1 MAERIGS
8 WLAAWASAVVG
19 RPRLT
24 TAVTLAVGA
33 LAAWFAAGNL
43 GVNTDTA
50 NMIAPTIPWRQH
62 YNEYRD
68 AFPLRDRN
76 LLIVIDASSPVRAD
90 EFAADLLAE
99 LRKQPERYR
108 SPLLAGEGE
117 FFERNGLLYMPTAE
131 LAELTDRLAEAQ
143 PLIGLL
149 GGRVDGAAVLD
160 VARTTLAAEGDTA
173 ALASFYDELARTI
186 SGAGGSE
193 VSSFAWDRLVSNEP
207 PRNPRTWARRI
218 ITLQPAVDFS
228 RMQPAAAAIA
238 AVRAMAARLDERGD
252 VRVRLTG
259 TVAMEHEELQSVSRG
274 AGLGAA
280 ATLVMV
286 ALVLYA
292 ALRSWRLLA
301 ASIVTLIVGLS
312 LTAAFAAVAVGQLNL
327 LSIAFVVLNV
337 GLGSDYVIHVLLRYR
352 ELTAAGEAAKPA
364 LVETVRGVGSSL
376 VLCAVTTA
384 AGFYAFIPTTFSGVS
399 ELGLI
404 AGTGVFFGLF
414 ASVTL
419 LPALVAWWDE
429 PRRSGAAPTWL
440 DPRIFAPLSRRPR
453 LVLGVTAAVL
463 VAVFAALPRVT
474 FDSNP
479 IHLRDPESESVSTLL
494 ELAAAGEAP
503 LLNLV
508 AVAPDNTTARGWASA
523 LRERPEVRA
532 VTTTDALV
540 PAEQDEKLALL
551 EDLALLMGTDF
562 GEVERTPADPDAMA
576 AALAALEAASTDHAA
591 ARGLHDAA
599 ADLRG
604 RLAGGA
610 ESYRDTALRRLDE
623 SLTAGLPQ
631 ELARLAGALRA
642 GRFDRADLPAAL
654 AERWLASGG
663 RELVEIAPAEDVSD
677 NAAARRFIAAAHS
690 VVPTA
695 TGLPVVYQEAS
706 ATVVAAFER
715 ALLYAFAM
723 VAAII
728 WLVLRDFKDTLLV
741 LVPIALA
748 SLLTAALTVVAGM
761 PFNYANIIALPLL
774 VGIGVDN
781 GIHVVHRMRTRAGMP
796 AVGQR
801 RDAGRDARG
810 RATQGAVAEQL
821 PSEGVARLFGTS
833 TMRAVLASG
842 LTTVAS
848 FGNLAFSSHV
858 GTASM
863 GILLALGLAASMAA
877 TLIVLP
883 AWLALRRPLAKG
895 AAA

>member
-1 MAERIGS
+1 MAQPIGA
-8 WLAAWASAVVG
+8 WLAVWAGAVVA

-24 TAVTLAVGA
+24 AAATLALGA
-33 LAAWFAAGNL
+33 LAAWYAAGNL

-76 LLIVIDASSPVRAD
+76 LLIVIDAPTPARAD
-90 EFAADLLAE
+90 EFAAELLRE
-99 LRKQPERYR
+99 LRKQPERYHA
-108 SPLLAGEGE
+108 PLLAGEGE
-117 FFERNGLLYMPTAE
+117 FFERNGLLYLPTAD
-131 LAELTDRLAEAQ
+131 LAALTDRLAAAQ

-149 GGRVDGAAVLD
+149 GGGVDGTAVLD
-160 VARTTLAAEGDTA
+160 VARRTLSDQDSGDSAELG
-173 ALASFYDELARTI
+173 SFYDELARTI
-186 SGAGGSE
+186 AGAGYRE
-193 VSSFAWDRLVSNEP
+193 VWTFAWDELISNAP
-207 PRNPRTWARRI
+207 PRNPRAYARRI
-218 ITLQPAVDFS
+218 ITLQPAVDFG

-238 AVRAMAARLDERGD
+238 DLRAMAARLDADGD
-252 VRVRLTG
+252 VDVRLTG
-259 TVAMEHEELQSVSRG
+259 TVAMEHEELLSVSRG
-274 AGLGAA
+274 AGLGAF
-280 ATLVMV
+280 ATFVMV

-292 ALRSWRLLA
+292 ALRSWRLLF
-301 ASIVTLIVGLS
+301 ASLVTLVVGLS

-352 ELTAAGEAAKPA
+352 ELVAEGQPTNAA
-364 LVETVRGVGSSL
+364 LVEAVRGVGSSL
-376 VLCAVTTA
+376 VLCAATTA

-404 AGTGVFFGLF
+404 AGTGVLFGLF

-419 LPALVAWWDE
+419 LPALVAWWDHS
-429 PRRSGAAPTWL
+429 PRRSSDRAPTWL
-440 DPRIFAPLSRRPR
+440 DPRIFAPLSRRPK
-453 LVLGVTAAVL
+453 LVLGVTTVAL
-463 VAVFAALPRVT
+463 VVAFAALPRVT

-479 IHLRDPESESVSTLL
+479 IHLRDPDSESVRTLL

-508 AVAPDNTTARGWASA
+508 AVAPDAATARGWAA
-523 LRERPEVRA
+523 ELRGRREVRA
-532 VTTTDALV
+532 VTTADSLV
-540 PAEQDEKLALL
+540 PAEQEEKLALL
-551 EDLALLMGTDF
+551 EDLELLMGTDF
-562 GEVERTPADPDAMA
+562 GELERAPADTQALLA
-576 AALAALEAASTDHAA
+576 GLAALEAASADKPA
-591 ARGLHDAA
+591 ARLLHDAITALRARLAA
-599 ADLRG
+599 ADQG
-604 RLAGGA
+604 
-610 ESYRDTALRRLDE
+610 YRDATLRRLDD
-623 SLTAGLPQ
+623 SLTEGLPR

-642 GRFDRADLPAAL
+642 ERFDRGGLPAAL
-654 AERWLASGG
+654 SSRWLASDG
-663 RELVEIAPAEDVSD
+663 RELVEIAPVEDASD
-677 NAAARRFIAAAHS
+677 NAAARRFIAAVHS

-715 ALLYAFAM
+715 ALTYAFLI

-728 WLVLRDFKDTLLV
+728 WLVLRDLKDTLLV

-748 SLLTAALTVVAGM
+748 SVLTAALTVLVGM

-781 GIHVVHRMRTRAGMP
+781 GIHVVHRIRSES
-796 AVGQR
+796 VG
-801 RDAGRDARG
+801 
-810 RATQGAVAEQL
+810 
-821 PSEGVARLFGTS
+821 RLFDTS

-848 FGNLAFSSHV
+848 FGNLAFSAHR

-863 GILLALGLAASMAA
+863 GILLALGLAVSMAA

-883 AWLALRRPLAKG
+883 AWLAARARRMSV
-895 AAA
+895 AA